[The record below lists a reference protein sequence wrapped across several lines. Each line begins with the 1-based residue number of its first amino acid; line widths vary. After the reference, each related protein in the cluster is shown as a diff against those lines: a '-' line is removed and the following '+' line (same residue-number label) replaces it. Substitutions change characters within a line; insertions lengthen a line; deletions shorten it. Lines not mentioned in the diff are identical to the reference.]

1 MLTNQKLKPA
11 EPYQTRPDQDSQT
24 KPTRQGQFDFDR
36 PLFRNSD
43 TSQKAGI
50 HIQKMLGKKL
60 RAKIYYYLKAYGPK
74 TNEELAEDLHI
85 KYITVTPRISELVE
99 LKLVLDS
106 GQRRPTSSGRQ
117 AIVWKAV

>member
-1 MLTNQKLKPA
+1 MRQKGMMMNKVSPISPQA
-11 EPYQTRPDQDSQT
+11 A
-24 KPTRQGQFDFDR
+24 KRQSEFDFDR
-36 PLFRNSD
+36 PLYRNPD
-43 TSQKAGI
+43 TSRQAGI
-50 HIQKMLGKKL
+50 AVTKMLGKKL

-74 TNEELAEDLHI
+74 TNEELSEDLHI

-106 GQRRPTSSGRQ
+106 GQRRKTSGGRD